1 MKKGLIG
8 AFLIL
13 IIALL
18 MIPSVCVCEEMS
30 NHELMQ
36 ELNALKEKIRILE
49 EKLDNREK
57 EEIKIQ
63 SKQEGDKLHGGA
75 EDQLGLPERVRRVEE
90 KLEQKQE
97 GLLGK
102 WADKITLSGL
112 IEAEAYYEN
121 YDYDGPGEDDED
133 SSDITLATVE
143 LGVDVDIIKHVK
155 GHVLFLWEEDD
166 TEPVDVD
173 EGFITLDGED
183 VVPLYLNVGKL
194 YVPFGN
200 FESHFISDPLTLE
213 LGETRESA
221 LTVGYVN
228 EWMDVSVSAFNG
240 DVDEI
245 GEDNHIETY
254 VAAASFSVP
263 EEVSS
268 NFGIRAGV
276 SYISNIADSDSLKD
290 EDDDGD
296 KIVGNDYSD
305 DNHGKVKDYV
315 EGLSAFL
322 SISYMDKFFF
332 EFEYLGALD
341 EFEAGELLF
350 DDGKEFQPE
359 TWNFELAY
367 AATDRLELAIK
378 YEGGDDLGDFLPE
391 DQYVAAVT
399 YGLFE
404 NTSLALEYLHGE
416 FENDDE
422 RDLVTTQLAVEF

>member
-8 AFLIL
+8 IFLTFFIGS
-13 IIALL
+13 L
-18 MIPSVCVCEEMS
+18 MFPGICISEEMS

-36 ELNALKEKIRILE
+36 ELKVLKEQIRILE
-49 EKLDNREK
+49 EKLEHREK
-57 EEIKIQ
+57 MSTQEI
-63 SKQEGDKLHGGA
+63 SKETPAGLEG
-75 EDQLGLPERVRRVEE
+75 QGLPERVRRIEE
-90 KLEQKQE
+90 KMEQKQE
-97 GLLGK
+97 GVLAK
-102 WADKITLSGL
+102 WADKITLSGV
-112 IEAEAYYEN
+112 IEAEAYYED
-121 YDYDGPGEDDED
+121 YDYDDPTEDDED

-240 DVDEI
+240 DIDET

-263 EEVSS
+263 EELIS
-268 NFGIRAGV
+268 NFGISGGV
-276 SYISNIADSDSLKD
+276 SYIINIADSDSLQD
-290 EDDDGD
+290 DDDGD
-296 KIVGNDYSD
+296 KITGNNYAG

-367 AATDRLELAIK
+367 AATDRIEVAVK

-391 DQYVAAVT
+391 DQYGAVVT

>member
-1 MKKGLIG
+1 MNKWLIG
-8 AFLIL
+8 ILLAFITVFLI
-13 IIALL
+13 
-18 MIPSVCVCEEMS
+18 MPGVCFCQEMS
-30 NHELMQ
+30 NRELMQ
-36 ELNALKEKIRILE
+36 ELKALKEQIRILE
-49 EKLDNREK
+49 EKLENQEK
-57 EEIKIQ
+57 MSTQEI
-63 SKQEGDKLHGGA
+63 SKEAPTGLEG
-75 EDQLGLPERVRRVEE
+75 QGLPERVRRIEE
-90 KLEQKQE
+90 KMAQKKEGILE
-97 GLLGK
+97 K

-121 YDYDGPGEDDED
+121 YDYDTPGKSDDD

-143 LGVDVDIIKHVK
+143 LGVDVDITKHVK

-173 EGFITLDGED
+173 EGFITLNGAD

-221 LTVGYVN
+221 LTVGCVN

-240 DVDEI
+240 DIDET
-245 GEDNHIETY
+245 GEDNHIESY

-263 EEVSS
+263 EELIS
-268 NFGIRAGV
+268 NFGIKAGV
-276 SYISNIADSDSLKD
+276 SYISNIADSDSLQD
-290 EDDDGD
+290 EDDDGNE
-296 KIVGNDYSD
+296 IIIGSE
-305 DNHGKVKDYV
+305 VKDYV

-322 SISYMDKFFF
+322 SISYMDKLFF

-359 TWNFELAY
+359 TWNLELAY
-367 AATDRLELAIK
+367 AATDRLEVAVK

-391 DQYVAAVT
+391 DQYGVAVT

-404 NTSLALEYLHGE
+404 NTSLSLEYLHGE

-422 RDLVTTQLAVEF
+422 RDLITTQLAVEF

>member
-1 MKKGLIG
+1 
-8 AFLIL
+8 
-13 IIALL
+13 
-18 MIPSVCVCEEMS
+18 
-30 NHELMQ
+30 MQ
-36 ELNALKEKIRILE
+36 ELKALKEQIRILE
-49 EKLDNREK
+49 EKLENQEK
-57 EEIKIQ
+57 MSTQEI
-63 SKQEGDKLHGGA
+63 SKEAPTGLEG
-75 EDQLGLPERVRRVEE
+75 QGLPERVRRIEE
-90 KLEQKQE
+90 KMAQKKEGILE
-97 GLLGK
+97 K

-121 YDYDGPGEDDED
+121 YDYDTPGKSDDD

-143 LGVDVDIIKHVK
+143 LGVDVDITKHVK

-173 EGFITLDGED
+173 EGFITLNGAD

-221 LTVGYVN
+221 LTVGCVN

-240 DVDEI
+240 DIDET
-245 GEDNHIETY
+245 GEDNHIESY

-263 EEVSS
+263 EELIS
-268 NFGIRAGV
+268 NFGIKAGV
-276 SYISNIADSDSLKD
+276 SYISNIADSDSLQD
-290 EDDDGD
+290 EDDDGNE
-296 KIVGNDYSD
+296 IIIGSE
-305 DNHGKVKDYV
+305 VKDYV

-322 SISYMDKFFF
+322 SISYMDKLFF

-367 AATDRLELAIK
+367 AATDRLEVAVK

-391 DQYVAAVT
+391 DQYGVAVT

-404 NTSLALEYLHGE
+404 NTSLSLEYLHGE

-422 RDLVTTQLAVEF
+422 RDLVSTQLAVEF

>member
-1 MKKGLIG
+1 MKKLIKG
-8 AFLIL
+8 ILCLLVCGSLFSFPAF
-13 IIALL
+13 A
-18 MIPSVCVCEEMS
+18 EEMS
-30 NHELMQ
+30 NYQLMQ
-36 ELNALKEKIRILE
+36 ELKALKEKTRMLE
-49 EKLDNREK
+49 EKLDNQEK
-57 EEIKIQ
+57 L
-63 SKQEGDKLHGGA
+63 SKQEISKEAPTGP
-75 EDQLGLPERVRRVEE
+75 ESQGLPERIRRIEE
-90 KLEQKQE
+90 KIEQKGVLE
-97 GLLGK
+97 K
-102 WADKITLSGL
+102 WADKITLSGV
-112 IEAEAYYEN
+112 IEGEACYED
-121 YDYDGPGEDDED
+121 YDYDDPAEDDYD

-228 EWMDVSVSAFNG
+228 EWMEVSVSAFNG
-240 DVDEI
+240 DIDET
-245 GEDNHIETY
+245 GEDNHIESY
-254 VAAASFSVP
+254 VARASFSVP
-263 EEVSS
+263 EELIS
-268 NFGIRAGV
+268 NFGITGGV
-276 SYISNIADSDSLKD
+276 SYISNIADSDGLGD
-290 EDDDGD
+290 EISEDPEGD
-296 KIVGNDYSD
+296 KYIE
-305 DNHGKVKDYV
+305 DYV

-332 EFEYLGALD
+332 EFEYVGALD
-341 EFEAGELLF
+341 EFEDGELSF
-350 DDGKEFQPE
+350 DGGNEFQPE
-359 TWNFELAY
+359 TWNLELAY
-367 AATDRLELAIK
+367 AATDRLEVAVK

-391 DQYVAAVT
+391 DQYGAAVT

-404 NTSLALEYLHGE
+404 NTSLSLEYLHGE

-422 RDLVTTQLAVEF
+422 RDLFTTQLAVEF

>member
-1 MKKGLIG
+1 MKKLIKG
-8 AFLIL
+8 VLCLLVCGSLFSFPAF
-13 IIALL
+13 A
-18 MIPSVCVCEEMS
+18 EEMS
-30 NHELMQ
+30 NYELMQ
-36 ELNALKEKIRILE
+36 ELKALKEKTRMLE
-49 EKLDNREK
+49 EKLNKQEK
-57 EEIKIQ
+57 VSTEEI
-63 SKQEGDKLHGGA
+63 SKEAPIRLEG
-75 EDQLGLPERVRRVEE
+75 QGLPERVRRIEE
-90 KLEQKQE
+90 KMEQKQD

-102 WADKITLSGL
+102 WADKITLSGV
-112 IEAEAYYEN
+112 IEAEAGYED
-121 YDYDGPGEDDED
+121 YDYDNPVTDGDD

-166 TEPVDVD
+166 TEPVDMD

-228 EWMDVSVSAFNG
+228 EWLDFSVSAFNG
-240 DVDEI
+240 DIDEI
-245 GEDNHIETY
+245 GEDNHIESF
-254 VAAASFSVP
+254 VARASFSVP
-263 EEVSS
+263 EELSS
-268 NFGIRAGV
+268 DFGIAGGV
-276 SYISNIADSDSLKD
+276 SYISNIADSDGL
-290 EDDDGD
+290 EGETPGQ
-296 KIVGNDYSD
+296 I
-305 DNHGKVKDYV
+305 KDYV
-315 EGLSAFL
+315 GGFNAFISLSVKDKLFL
-322 SISYMDKFFF
+322 

-341 EFEAGELLF
+341 EFEAGELSF
-350 DDGKEFQPE
+350 DGGNEFQPE

-367 AATDRLELAIK
+367 AATDRFKIAVK

-391 DQYVAAVT
+391 DQYGAALT

-404 NTSLALEYLHGE
+404 NTSLTLEYLHGE

-422 RDLVTTQLAVEF
+422 RDLITTQLAIEF

>member
-1 MKKGLIG
+1 MRKGLIG
-8 AFLIL
+8 IFLTF
-13 IIALL
+13 IIGSL
-18 MIPSVCVCEEMS
+18 MFPGVCISEEMS

-36 ELNALKEKIRILE
+36 ELKVLKEQIRILE
-49 EKLDNREK
+49 EKLENRVKMSAQEISK
-57 EEIKIQ
+57 ETPAGL
-63 SKQEGDKLHGGA
+63 EG
-75 EDQLGLPERVRRVEE
+75 QGLPERVRRIEE
-90 KLEQKQE
+90 KMEQKQE
-97 GLLGK
+97 GVLAK
-102 WADKITLSGL
+102 WADKITLSGV
-112 IEAEAYYEN
+112 IEAEAFYED
-121 YDYDGPGEDDED
+121 YDYDNPGTDDED

-166 TEPVDVD
+166 TEEVVVD

-200 FESHFISDPLTLE
+200 FESHFISDPVFLE

-240 DVDEI
+240 DIDEI

-254 VAAASFSVP
+254 VASASFSVP
-263 EEVSS
+263 QELIS
-268 NFGIRAGV
+268 NFGIAAGV
-276 SYISNIADSDSLKD
+276 SYISNIGDSDSLQD
-290 EDDDGD
+290 EID
-296 KIVGNDYSD
+296 SD
-305 DNHGKVKDYV
+305 AGIRDYV
-315 EGLSAFL
+315 DGFNAFL
-322 SISYMDKFFF
+322 SISFMDKFFL

-341 EFEAGELLF
+341 EFEAGELSF
-350 DDGKEFQPE
+350 DGGNKFEPK

-367 AATDRLELAIK
+367 AATDQLEVAVK

-391 DQYVAAVT
+391 DQYGAVVT

>member
-1 MKKGLIG
+1 MKKGLTGISLT
-8 AFLIL
+8 FFIV
-13 IIALL
+13 LL
-18 MIPSVCVCEEMS
+18 MFPGICISEEMS

-36 ELNALKEKIRILE
+36 ELKFLKEKIRILE
-49 EKLDNREK
+49 DKLDNQGK
-57 EEIKIQ
+57 EEIK
-63 SKQEGDKLHGGA
+63 KEPAQEGDKFHGGG
-75 EDQLGLPERVRRVEE
+75 EGQLGLPERVRRIEE
-90 KLEQKQE
+90 KMAQKQE
-97 GLLGK
+97 GVLAK
-102 WADKITLSGL
+102 WADKITLSGV
-112 IEAEAYYEN
+112 IEAEAFYED
-121 YDYDGPGEDDED
+121 YDYDDPAEDDED

-228 EWMDVSVSAFNG
+228 DWMDVSVSAFNG

-245 GEDNHIETY
+245 GEDNHIESF
-254 VAAASFSVP
+254 VASASFSVP
-263 EEVSS
+263 EELSS
-268 NFGIRAGV
+268 NFGISGGV
-276 SYISNIADSDSLKD
+276 SYISNIADSDGL
-290 EDDDGD
+290 EGETPGE
-296 KIVGNDYSD
+296 I
-305 DNHGKVKDYV
+305 KDYV
-315 EGLSAFL
+315 GGFNAFVSL
-322 SISYMDKFFF
+322 SYMDKFFF

-341 EFEAGELLF
+341 EFEAGELSF
-350 DDGKEFQPE
+350 DNGKEFQPE

-391 DQYVAAVT
+391 DQYGAAVT

-404 NTSLALEYLHGE
+404 NTSLSLEYLHGE

>member
-8 AFLIL
+8 TFLIV
-13 IIALL
+13 IMVSL
-18 MIPSVCVCEEMS
+18 MIPGVCVCEEMS

-36 ELNALKEKIRILE
+36 ELKALKEKIRILE
-49 EKLDNREK
+49 EKLGKQEK
-57 EEIKIQ
+57 EEIK
-63 SKQEGDKLHGGA
+63 KEPAQEGDKFHGGA
-75 EDQLGLPERVRRVEE
+75 GGKLGLPERIRRIEE
-90 KLEQKQE
+90 KIEQK
-97 GLLGK
+97 GVLGK

-112 IEAEAYYEN
+112 IEAEAHYEN
-121 YDYDGPGEDDED
+121 YDYDDPAIDDDD

-228 EWMDVSVSAFNG
+228 EWMDLSASAFNG
-240 DVDEI
+240 DTDET
-245 GEDNHIETY
+245 GEDNHIESY

-263 EEVSS
+263 EELIS
-268 NFGIRAGV
+268 NFGISGGV
-276 SYISNIADSDSLKD
+276 SYISNIADSDNLQD
-290 EDDDGD
+290 E
-296 KIVGNDYSD
+296 IVSPG
-305 DNHGKVKDYV
+305 GIKDYV
-315 EGLSAFL
+315 GGFNAFL
-322 SISYMDKFFF
+322 SLSFMDKFFL
-332 EFEYLGALD
+332 ECEYLGALD
-341 EFEAGELLF
+341 EFEAGELSF
-350 DDGKEFQPE
+350 DGGNKFQPK

-367 AATDRLELAIK
+367 AATDRLEVAVK

-391 DQYVAAVT
+391 DQYGAALT

-404 NTSLALEYLHGE
+404 NTSLSLEYLHGE

-422 RDLVTTQLAVEF
+422 RDLFTTQLAVEF

>member
-8 AFLIL
+8 AFLIF

-18 MIPSVCVCEEMS
+18 MIPSPCVCEEMS
-30 NHELMQ
+30 NQELMQ
-36 ELNALKEKIRILE
+36 ELKALKEKISILE
-49 EKLDNREK
+49 DKLDNQEK
-57 EEIKIQ
+57 KEIKIQ
-63 SKQEGDKLHGGA
+63 SEQEGDKFHGGG
-75 EDQLGLPERVRRVEE
+75 EGQLGLPERIRRIEE
-90 KLEQKQE
+90 KMAQKQE
-97 GLLGK
+97 GVLAK
-102 WADKITLSGL
+102 WADKITLSGV
-112 IEAEAYYEN
+112 IEVEAGYED
-121 YDYDGPGEDDED
+121 YDYDGPAEDDED
-133 SSDITLATVE
+133 SSDLTLATVE
-143 LGVDVDIIKHVK
+143 LGMDVDIIKHVK

-221 LTVGYVN
+221 LTVGYKN

-240 DVDEI
+240 DIDET

-276 SYISNIADSDSLKD
+276 SYISNIADSDSLQD
-290 EDDDGD
+290 EDDDGN
-296 KIVGNDYSD
+296 KIIAGSE
-305 DNHGKVKDYV
+305 VKDYV
-315 EGLSAFL
+315 EGVSAFL

-350 DDGKEFQPE
+350 DNGKEFQPE

-367 AATDRLELAIK
+367 AATDRLELAVK

-391 DQYVAAVT
+391 DQYGAAVT

-404 NTSLALEYLHGE
+404 NTSIALEYLHGE

>member
-1 MKKGLIG
+1 MTVMKKGLTGISLT
-8 AFLIL
+8 FFIV
-13 IIALL
+13 LL
-18 MIPSVCVCEEMS
+18 MFPGICISEEMS

-36 ELNALKEKIRILE
+36 ELKFLKEKIRILE
-49 EKLDNREK
+49 DKLDNQGK
-57 EEIKIQ
+57 EEIK
-63 SKQEGDKLHGGA
+63 KEPAQEGDKFHGGG
-75 EDQLGLPERVRRVEE
+75 EGQLGLPERVRRIEE
-90 KLEQKQE
+90 KMAQKQE
-97 GLLGK
+97 GVLAK
-102 WADKITLSGL
+102 WADKITLSGF
-112 IEAEAYYEN
+112 IEAEAFYED
-121 YDYDGPGEDDED
+121 YDYDDPAEDDED

-228 EWMDVSVSAFNG
+228 DWMDVSVSAFNG

-245 GEDNHIETY
+245 GEDNHIESF
-254 VAAASFSVP
+254 VASASFSVP
-263 EEVSS
+263 EELSS
-268 NFGIRAGV
+268 NFGISGGV
-276 SYISNIADSDSLKD
+276 SYISNIADSDGL
-290 EDDDGD
+290 EGETPGE
-296 KIVGNDYSD
+296 I
-305 DNHGKVKDYV
+305 KDYV
-315 EGLSAFL
+315 GGFNAFVSL
-322 SISYMDKFFF
+322 SYMDKFFF

-341 EFEAGELLF
+341 EFEAGELSF
-350 DDGKEFQPE
+350 DNGKEFQPE

-391 DQYVAAVT
+391 DQYGAAVT

-404 NTSLALEYLHGE
+404 NTSLSLEYLHGE

>member
-8 AFLIL
+8 IFLTF
-13 IIALL
+13 IIVSL
-18 MIPSVCVCEEMS
+18 MIPSICVCEEMS

-36 ELNALKEKIRILE
+36 ELKALKNQIRILE
-49 EKLDNREK
+49 EKLNK
-57 EEIKIQ
+57 QEEM
-63 SKQEGDKLHGGA
+63 SKQKISKEAPTGLEG
-75 EDQLGLPERVRRVEE
+75 QGLPERVRRIEE
-90 KLEQKQE
+90 KMEQKQE

-112 IEAEAYYEN
+112 IEAEACYED
-121 YDYDGPGEDDED
+121 YDYDNPATGDED

-221 LTVGYVN
+221 LTVGCVN
-228 EWMDVSVSAFNG
+228 EWMNFSVSAFNG
-240 DVDEI
+240 DIDET
-245 GEDNHIETY
+245 GEDNHIESY
-254 VAAASFSVP
+254 VAGVSFSVP
-263 EEVSS
+263 EELIS
-268 NFGIRAGV
+268 NFGITAGV
-276 SYISNIADSDSLKD
+276 SYISNIADSDNLQD
-290 EDDDGD
+290 EIDSS
-296 KIVGNDYSD
+296 VGI
-305 DNHGKVKDYV
+305 KDYV
-315 EGLSAFL
+315 GGFNAFL
-322 SISYMDKFFF
+322 SISFMDKFFL

-341 EFEAGELLF
+341 EFEANELLF
-350 DDGKEFQPE
+350 DGGNEFQPE

-367 AATDRLELAIK
+367 AATDRLEVAVK

-391 DQYVAAVT
+391 DQYGAAVT

-404 NTSLALEYLHGE
+404 NTSLSLEYLHGE

-422 RDLVTTQLAVEF
+422 RDLFTTQLAVEF

>member
-1 MKKGLIG
+1 MKKVIKVILCLLVCGSLFSFP
-8 AFLIL
+8 AF
-13 IIALL
+13 A
-18 MIPSVCVCEEMS
+18 EEMS
-30 NHELMQ
+30 NYQLMEELK
-36 ELNALKEKIRILE
+36 ALKNKTRMLEEQLNRQEKI
-49 EKLDNREK
+49 
-57 EEIKIQ
+57 
-63 SKQEGDKLHGGA
+63 SKQEISKEAPSSLEG
-75 EDQLGLPERVRRVEE
+75 QGLPERVRRIEE
-90 KLEQKQE
+90 KMEQKQE
-97 GLLGK
+97 GLLAK

-112 IEAEAYYEN
+112 IEAEACYED
-121 YDYDGPGEDDED
+121 YDYDNPAADDED

-228 EWMDVSVSAFNG
+228 EWMDFSVSAFNG
-240 DVDEI
+240 DIDET
-245 GEDNHIETY
+245 GEDNHIESY
-254 VAAASFSVP
+254 VANASFSVP
-263 EEVSS
+263 QELIS
-268 NFGIRAGV
+268 NFGIAGGV
-276 SYISNIADSDSLKD
+276 SYISNIGDSDNLQD
-290 EDDDGD
+290 EIDANIG
-296 KIVGNDYSD
+296 I
-305 DNHGKVKDYV
+305 KDYV
-315 EGLSAFL
+315 GGFNAFL
-322 SISYMDKFFF
+322 SISFMDKLSL
-332 EFEYLGALD
+332 ECEYLGALD

-367 AATDRLELAIK
+367 AATDRLEVAVK

-391 DQYVAAVT
+391 DQYGAAVS

-404 NTSLALEYLHGE
+404 NTFLSLEYLHGE

-422 RDLVTTQLAVEF
+422 RDLITTQLAVEF

>member
-8 AFLIL
+8 IFLTFFIGS
-13 IIALL
+13 L
-18 MIPSVCVCEEMS
+18 MFPGICISEEMS

-36 ELNALKEKIRILE
+36 ELKVLKEQIRILE
-49 EKLDNREK
+49 EKLDNQEK
-57 EEIKIQ
+57 MSTQEI
-63 SKQEGDKLHGGA
+63 SKEAPAILEG
-75 EDQLGLPERVRRVEE
+75 QGLPERVRRIEE
-90 KLEQKQE
+90 KMEQKQE
-97 GLLGK
+97 GILAK
-102 WADKITLSGL
+102 WADKITLSGV
-112 IEAEAYYEN
+112 IEAEAGYEN
-121 YDYDGPGEDDED
+121 YDYGDPAEDDED

-221 LTVGYVN
+221 LTVGCVN
-228 EWMDVSVSAFNG
+228 EWMDFSVSAFNG
-240 DVDEI
+240 DIDET
-245 GEDNHIETY
+245 GEDNHIESY
-254 VAAASFSVP
+254 VASASFSVP
-263 EEVSS
+263 EELIS

-276 SYISNIADSDSLKD
+276 SYISNIADSDGLQDYLD
-290 EDDDGD
+290 EKYGVD
-296 KIVGNDYSD
+296 KI
-305 DNHGKVKDYV
+305 KDYISGWSV
-315 EGLSAFL
+315 FLSACF
-322 SISYMDKFFF
+322 MDKLFF
-332 EFEYLGALD
+332 EAEYVGAND
-341 EFEAGELLF
+341 NFEASDLGLAPGVKFEP
-350 DDGKEFQPE
+350 K

-367 AATDRLELAIK
+367 AATDRVEVAVK
-378 YEGGDDLGDFLPE
+378 YEGGDDLWDFLPE
-391 DQYVAAVT
+391 YQYGAVFT

-422 RDLVTTQLAVEF
+422 RDLITTQLAVEF

>member
-1 MKKGLIG
+1 MNKRLIG
-8 AFLIL
+8 VFLAYITVSF
-13 IIALL
+13 II
-18 MIPSVCVCEEMS
+18 PGVCVAQEMS

-36 ELNALKEKIRILE
+36 ELKALKEKIRILE
-49 EKLDNREK
+49 EKLDQQ
-57 EEIKIQ
+57 EEM
-63 SKQEGDKLHGGA
+63 SKQEISKEAPSSLEG
-75 EDQLGLPERVRRVEE
+75 QGLPERVRRIEE
-90 KLEQKQE
+90 KMEQKQE
-97 GLLGK
+97 GLLAK

-112 IEAEAYYEN
+112 IEAEACYED
-121 YDYDGPGEDDED
+121 YDYDDPTTDDED

-228 EWMDVSVSAFNG
+228 EWMDFSVSAFNG
-240 DVDEI
+240 DIDET
-245 GEDNHIETY
+245 GEDDHIETY
-254 VAAASFSVP
+254 VASASFSVP
-263 EEVSS
+263 QELIS
-268 NFGIRAGV
+268 NFGIAGGV
-276 SYISNIADSDSLKD
+276 SYISNIGDSDNLQD
-290 EDDDGD
+290 EIVPPDG
-296 KIVGNDYSD
+296 I
-305 DNHGKVKDYV
+305 KDYV
-315 EGLSAFL
+315 GGFNAFL
-322 SISYMDKFFF
+322 SISFMDKLSL
-332 EFEYLGALD
+332 ECEYLGALD
-341 EFEAGELLF
+341 EFEAGELSF
-350 DDGKEFQPE
+350 DGGKEFQPE

-367 AATDRLELAIK
+367 AATDRLEVAVK

-391 DQYVAAVT
+391 DQYGAAVS

-404 NTSLALEYLHGE
+404 NTSLSLEYLHGE

>member
-1 MKKGLIG
+1 MNKWLIG
-8 AFLIL
+8 ILLAFITVFLI
-13 IIALL
+13 
-18 MIPSVCVCEEMS
+18 MPGVCFCQEMS
-30 NHELMQ
+30 NRELMQ
-36 ELNALKEKIRILE
+36 ELKALKEQIRILE
-49 EKLDNREK
+49 EKLENQEK
-57 EEIKIQ
+57 MSTQEI
-63 SKQEGDKLHGGA
+63 SKEAPTGLEG
-75 EDQLGLPERVRRVEE
+75 QGLPERVRRIEE
-90 KLEQKQE
+90 KMAQKKEGILE
-97 GLLGK
+97 K

-121 YDYDGPGEDDED
+121 YDYDTPGKSDDD

-143 LGVDVDIIKHVK
+143 LGVDVDITKHVK

-173 EGFITLDGED
+173 EGFITLNGAD

-221 LTVGYVN
+221 LTVGCVN

-240 DVDEI
+240 DIDET
-245 GEDNHIETY
+245 GEDNHIESY

-263 EEVSS
+263 EELIS
-268 NFGIRAGV
+268 NFGIKAGV
-276 SYISNIADSDSLKD
+276 SYISNIADSDSLQD
-290 EDDDGD
+290 EDDDGNE
-296 KIVGNDYSD
+296 IIIGSE
-305 DNHGKVKDYV
+305 VKDYV

-322 SISYMDKFFF
+322 SISYMDKLFF

-359 TWNFELAY
+359 TWNLELAY
-367 AATDRLELAIK
+367 AATDRLEVAVK

-391 DQYVAAVT
+391 DQYGVAVT

-404 NTSLALEYLHGE
+404 NTSLSLEYLHGE

-422 RDLVTTQLAVEF
+422 RDLVSTQLAVEF

>member
-8 AFLIL
+8 AFLIF

-18 MIPSVCVCEEMS
+18 MIPSPCVCEEMS
-30 NHELMQ
+30 NQELMQ
-36 ELNALKEKIRILE
+36 ELKALKEKISILE
-49 EKLDNREK
+49 DKLDNQEK
-57 EEIKIQ
+57 KEIKIQ
-63 SKQEGDKLHGGA
+63 SEQEGDKFHGGG
-75 EDQLGLPERVRRVEE
+75 EGQLGLPERIRRIEE
-90 KLEQKQE
+90 KMAQKQE

-102 WADKITLSGL
+102 WADKITLSGV
-112 IEAEAYYEN
+112 IEVEAGYED
-121 YDYDGPGEDDED
+121 YDYDDPAEDDED
-133 SSDITLATVE
+133 SSDLTLATVE

-221 LTVGYVN
+221 LTVGYKN

-240 DVDEI
+240 DIDET

-276 SYISNIADSDSLKD
+276 SYISNIADSDSLQD
-290 EDDDGD
+290 EDDDGN
-296 KIVGNDYSD
+296 KIIAGSE
-305 DNHGKVKDYV
+305 VKDYV
-315 EGLSAFL
+315 EGVSAFL

-350 DDGKEFQPE
+350 DNGKEFQPE

-367 AATDRLELAIK
+367 AATDRLELAVK

-391 DQYVAAVT
+391 DQYGAAVT

-404 NTSLALEYLHGE
+404 NTSIALEYLHGE

>member
-1 MKKGLIG
+1 
-8 AFLIL
+8 
-13 IIALL
+13 
-18 MIPSVCVCEEMS
+18 
-30 NHELMQ
+30 MQ
-36 ELNALKEKIRILE
+36 ELKALKEQIRILE
-49 EKLDNREK
+49 EKLENQEK
-57 EEIKIQ
+57 MSTQEI
-63 SKQEGDKLHGGA
+63 SKEAPTGLEG
-75 EDQLGLPERVRRVEE
+75 QGLPERVRRIEE
-90 KLEQKQE
+90 KMAQKKEGILE
-97 GLLGK
+97 K

-121 YDYDGPGEDDED
+121 YDYDTPGKSDDD

-143 LGVDVDIIKHVK
+143 LGVDVDITKHVK

-173 EGFITLDGED
+173 EGFITLNGAD

-221 LTVGYVN
+221 LTVGCVN

-240 DVDEI
+240 DIDET
-245 GEDNHIETY
+245 GEDNHIESY

-263 EEVSS
+263 EELIS
-268 NFGIRAGV
+268 NFGIKAGV
-276 SYISNIADSDSLKD
+276 SYISNIADSDSLQD
-290 EDDDGD
+290 EDDDGNE
-296 KIVGNDYSD
+296 IIIGSE
-305 DNHGKVKDYV
+305 VKDYV

-322 SISYMDKFFF
+322 SISYMDKLFF

-359 TWNFELAY
+359 TWNLELAY
-367 AATDRLELAIK
+367 AATDRLEVAVK

-391 DQYVAAVT
+391 DQYGVAVT

-404 NTSLALEYLHGE
+404 NTSLSLEYLHGE

-422 RDLVTTQLAVEF
+422 RDLVSTQLAVEF